1 MKGGKGAV
9 RTRTVFARFL
19 AHVHGFLLPCVCLF
33 VCAVLRFRED
43 RIDGQGTVKI
53 EHAMPGVEDGEFFIP
68 LEIQS
73 DIRRIHYRAGFDGQG
88 N

>member
-1 MKGGKGAV
+1 MC
-9 RTRTVFARFL
+9 FL
-19 AHVHGFLLPCVCLF
+19 VS
-33 VCAVLRFRED
+33 RFRED

-53 EHAMPGVEDGEFFIP
+53 ERPMAGVDEGDFFIP